1 MLEKLGIDAGA
12 LVAAGALL
20 IAVVAVCIFWIAAVR
35 KLFK

>member
-20 IAVVAVCIFWIAAVR
+20 IAVAAVCVFWIAVVR
-35 KLFK
+35 KMFK

>member
-1 MLEKLGIDAGA
+1 MIEIDPKA

-20 IAVVAVCIFWIAAVR
+20 IAVAAVCIFWIKAVN

>member
-1 MLEKLGIDAGA
+1 MLEKLGIDVGA

-20 IAVVAVCIFWIAAVR
+20 IAVGAWILFCILAMK